1 MAEEFLP
8 SVTFVA
14 KQRIEFCPRINV
26 ANYISETFLIYIIIS
41 FSMENLYNLKGKT
54 AWIAGGKRIGKK
66 VAEVLAQHGAN
77 LILSYKNSKKEAEE
91 TEKSVKKYGIKT
103 LVIQVDVS
111 DKSSVINGINKIKK
125 LFNKIDILVLM
136 ASIFEQKEFAS
147 LNEEDFRKNF
157 DVHVLGTF
165 LPIKYCLDLMPK
177 GSHIIT
183 ISESETA
190 SKKYIN
196 YIPYFVAKGGI
207 YYLTKVLAF
216 ELGSR

>member
-1 MAEEFLP
+1 MADNFSP

-91 TEKSVKKYGIKT
+91 TKKSVKKYGIKT
-103 LVIQVDVS
+103 LVIQVDIS

-136 ASIFEQKEFAS
+136 ASIF
-147 LNEEDFRKNF
+147 
-157 DVHVLGTF
+157 
-165 LPIKYCLDLMPK
+165 
-177 GSHIIT
+177 
-183 ISESETA
+183 
-190 SKKYIN
+190 
-196 YIPYFVAKGGI
+196 
-207 YYLTKVLAF
+207 
-216 ELGSR
+216 